1 MKCPLMSQLY
11 SPAPYKTEWLPIDCL
26 KEECAWWDDPVKR
39 CLLLNISEKLSLI
52 YLELNDIVREIPHEK
67 ERLV

>member
-1 MKCPLMSQLY
+1 MKCPLLTSGLIALEGFGDQI
-11 SPAPYKTEWLPIDCL
+11 WVDCL
-26 KEECAWWDDPVKR
+26 EKECAWWDEPVKR

-52 YLELNDIVREIPHEK
+52 YLELNDIAREMPHEK